1 MNSHRLVYEQY
12 EDLKTL
18 LPLNFMKI
26 KVFKNQKEKFL
37 SKSSSLL
44 MEIEK
49 NKHKI
54 RKNSPLE
61 KDIIITNNNNVIKLL
76 QNIPNK
82 IIFPQKKRKFS
93 SKKEFSFE
101 GGYTN
106 NNISPFNYW
115 KSVNDCNLKKNIFL
129 PKIIDRLKYTHPRN
143 ERDANGVLLQGEKLP
158 FQVIQEEG
166 NKLNQQFSMKNIRK
180 NNPIVCK

>member
-12 EDLKTL
+12 EDLKSL

-76 QNIPNK
+76 QNIPSK
-82 IIFPQKKRKFS
+82 IIFPPFQSFIS
-93 SKKEFSFE
+93 SR
-101 GGYTN
+101 T
-106 NNISPFNYW
+106 
-115 KSVNDCNLKKNIFL
+115 
-129 PKIIDRLKYTHPRN
+129 
-143 ERDANGVLLQGEKLP
+143 LLQKHH
-158 FQVIQEEG
+158 
-166 NKLNQQFSMKNIRK
+166 NIH
-180 NNPIVCK
+180 